1 MSNKGLVTFT
11 FDDGISNNTEE
22 LLDILDS
29 EKITATFFIIGESLG
44 TTLTA
49 PPRAKLK
56 AIHDKGHIVG
66 NHTHSH
72 PNIVKLSQ
80 EDLRAEI
87 AGANAEIRATIDHK
101 MKYFRPPY
109 GSINASSRKFITDMG
124 FRIVLWDLDPRDWD
138 VKRSKEDMLD
148 YYTSSFHHADPKKSS
163 YIILQH
169 DRRKD
174 SIQLVPDIAKIVR
187 DKGFKIVSLDE
198 YYEESKPTS
207 TDTKE

>member
-11 FDDGISNNTEE
+11 FDDGISNNTDE
-22 LLDILDS
+22 LLDILES
-29 EKITATFFIIGESLG
+29 EKITATFFIIGETLG
-44 TTLTA
+44 KTLTT
-49 PPRAKLK
+49 PNRAKLK
-56 AIHDKGHIVG
+56 AIHDKGHTVG
-66 NHTHSH
+66 NHTYSH
-72 PNIVKLSQ
+72 ANIVKLSQ
-80 EDLRAEI
+80 EDLRGEI
-87 AGANAEIRATIDHK
+87 AGASAEIRATIDHK

-109 GSINASSRKFITDMG
+109 GSINASIRKFVTDKG
-124 FRIVLWDLDPRDWD
+124 FRIVLWDLDPRD

-148 YYTSSFHHADPKKSS
+148 YYTSSFHHADPKKTS

-174 SIQLVPDIAKIVR
+174 SVQLVPDIAKIVR

-198 YYEESKPTS
+198 YYAEPKPTT